1 MEVTLYSLNYSSN
14 ISEAVRSVQ
23 FWLSI
28 SKYPILDKKKY
39 NVVIACGDYKHG
51 IVKLCEKA
59 NISLFLGVFTAG
71 TQHTNYF
78 LYLFG

>member
-1 MEVTLYSLNYSSN
+1 MFSFGFQSVTIQYR
-14 ISEAVRSVQ
+14 IKQ
-23 FWLSI
+23 
-28 SKYPILDKKKY
+28 Y